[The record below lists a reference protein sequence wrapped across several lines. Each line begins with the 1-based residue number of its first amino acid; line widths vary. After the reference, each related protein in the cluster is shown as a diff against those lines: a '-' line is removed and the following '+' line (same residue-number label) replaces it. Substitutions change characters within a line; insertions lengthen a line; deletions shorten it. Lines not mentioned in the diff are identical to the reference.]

1 MPDLPAIEFPVVRA
15 VHKDANHNAFTDLC
29 LYEGSF
35 YLAFRSSPDGHR
47 VSSSSRIVVL
57 QSRNWWKWWEAFS
70 FSVPGRDTR
79 DPHFLIFRGSLFVYT
94 GTWLVHGE
102 GVPLDL
108 NEHLGYAAWTADG
121 SEWNGPAPMEGT
133 YGHYI
138 WRAATHGGRAYL
150 CGRRR
155 RGHGSG
161 IADEQQPGSIESAML
176 ASDDG
181 LVWSFHSLF
190 VGDSGDETA
199 FLFEDDGS
207 GLALVRDGAGKRARI
222 CRSAPPWKTWTSAYL
237 DRNVGGPLLAQ
248 WGDRVLVGGRKS
260 MGDTA
265 ATCLWWLYGDALH
278 EAAVLPSA
286 GDSSYPGFIDLN
298 DERGLLS
305 YYSSHEGSTA
315 IYTAAL
321 SLD

>member
-1 MPDLPAIEFPVVRA
+1 MSDLPAIEFPVVRA
-15 VHKDANHNAFTDLC
+15 VRKDANHNAFTDLC

-57 QSRNWWKWWEAFS
+57 QSRDWWKWSEAFS

-102 GVPLDL
+102 GVPLNL

-199 FLFEDDGS
+199 FLFEEDGS
-207 GLALVRDGAGKRARI
+207 ALALVRDGAGKRARV
-222 CRSAPPWKTWTSAYL
+222 CRSAPPWKHGPRHTSGATSAAPCW
-237 DRNVGGPLLAQ
+237 RNGATAFSWEDARAWGTPRRPASGGCTGTPCTKPRYCRAP
-248 WGDRVLVGGRKS
+248 
-260 MGDTA
+260 
-265 ATCLWWLYGDALH
+265 ATVPIPGS
-278 EAAVLPSA
+278 LP
-286 GDSSYPGFIDLN
+286 
-298 DERGLLS
+298 
-305 YYSSHEGSTA
+305 
-315 IYTAAL
+315 
-321 SLD
+321 